1 MGTVKLQRTFP
12 VLAAGTLLLM
22 STLTSADPPPDKVKK
37 LIGDKAA
44 GILDGATSVEV
55 FRIQSERTDKKGDKY
70 IAGYPITSKGKK
82 QGKEFAAK
90 MIKALY
96 DEKTYTGQSAR
107 CYQPGVAF
115 RIWHGKDA
123 VEIIICFKC
132 TNFEIAVMGEDPITE
147 LQMFGFGPKLEP
159 FLALAR
165 EALPDDNE
173 IQSLK

>member
-1 MGTVKLQRTFP
+1 M
-12 VLAAGTLLLM
+12 LLLA
-22 STLTSADPPPDKVKK
+22 STVTSADPPPDKVKK
-37 LIGDKAA
+37 LIGDQAA

-55 FRIQSERTDKKGDKY
+55 FRIQPERTDKKGDKY
-70 IAGYPITSKGKK
+70 IAGYTITSRGKK

-90 MIKALY
+90 VTKALY
-96 DEKTYTGQSAR
+96 DEKTYMGQSAR

-115 RIWHGKDA
+115 RIWKVKEA

-132 TNFEIAVMGEDPITE
+132 TNFEVAVMGQDPTTE
-147 LQMFGFGPKLEP
+147 LQQFGFGPKLEP
-159 FLALAR
+159 FLALAK